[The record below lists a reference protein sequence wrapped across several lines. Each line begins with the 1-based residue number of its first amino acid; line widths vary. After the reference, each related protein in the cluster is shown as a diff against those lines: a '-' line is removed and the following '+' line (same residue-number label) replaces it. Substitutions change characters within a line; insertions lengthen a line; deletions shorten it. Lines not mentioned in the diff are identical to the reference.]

1 MQNVPKIVRARLRR
15 PAASKAEPHPDA
27 DLLTAFAEQSLA
39 ARERDHVLEHL
50 ARCGDCREVVALALP
65 ATEAVALA
73 GSDSTARRGW
83 LSWPVLRWGIVAA
96 GILAVT
102 SVGILQY
109 RQRRQEKTLVA
120 TSLMSQA
127 TADTAAQSSA
137 SPPHATASQAVAPQT
152 EMGEQ
157 TEMARKAQSRA
168 QSALVVNKP
177 ASSAGPGAIFAQPQP
192 RSNSTRG
199 TGRASAGGFSGNAA
213 PRRDLSLAPVAQNPA
228 ATAKQNS
235 TPAATT
241 TVEVSGEAA
250 QITTQTTAQ
259 NQIQG
264 QLVQDEQA
272 EPPQASADYVGKA
285 KSALAQASPA
295 NLASAPLLRTA
306 PTLMKDLAAARWT
319 ISANGTLQRSLDG
332 GKTWLDVDVAMDDSM
347 SANLVLRA
355 QTGTTVQTQA
365 ELTTRAKTEAK
376 SNAKSAA
383 AEPTP
388 TPRTIFRAV
397 SVSSNAAEVWAGGSG
412 GALYH
417 TLDGGNRWARV
428 VPSDAGT
435 LLTADII
442 GIQFPDPRNGIVTT
456 SNAEVW
462 TTLDAGQTWH
472 KQP

>member
-177 ASSAGPGAIFAQPQP
+177 ASSVGPGAIFAQPQP

-213 PRRDLSLAPVAQNPA
+213 PRRDLALAPVAQNPA

-295 NLASAPLLRTA
+295 NVASAPLLRTA

-319 ISANGTLQRSLDG
+319 ISANGTLQRSVDG

>member
-199 TGRASAGGFSGNAA
+199 TGRASAGGFHGNAA
-213 PRRDLSLAPVAQNPA
+213 PRRDLALAPVAQNPA

-295 NLASAPLLRTA
+295 NVVSAPLLRTA